1 MRIPLEA
8 LMQYAIKRPPDENR
22 RTEPTE
28 AAPDLNDTLED
39 NTGQWLPPKDPAQL
53 TQPTTAFTLP
63 KTPSERRG
71 DIDLPVLPFE
81 DRRKNGDRRQRNIP
95 VLLDTR
101 MNSNRRDS
109 DRRGGIRLA
118 V

>member
-1 MRIPLEA
+1 M
-8 LMQYAIKRPPDENR
+8 
-22 RTEPTE
+22 
-28 AAPDLNDTLED
+28 TLGWISLVGLLIGIARLSR
-39 NTGQWLPPKDPAQL
+39 NWLVARFA
-53 TQPTTAFTLP
+53 TVYVETL
-63 KTPSERRG
+63 
-71 DIDLPVLPFE
+71 
-81 DRRKNGDRRQRNIP
+81 RNIP

>member
-8 LMQYAIKRPPDENR
+8 LMQYAVRRPPDENR
-22 RTEPTE
+22 RTEPME
-28 AAPDLNDTLED
+28 AAPDFNDSLQD
-39 NTGQWLPPKDPAQL
+39 NTEQWLLPEGPAQP

-63 KTPSERRG
+63 NTPSENRAHQ
-71 DIDLPVLPFE
+71 DLSTLPFD
-81 DRRKNGDRRQRNIP
+81 DRRKIGDRRQRNIP

-101 MNSNRRDS
+101 LNSNRRDS

>member
-8 LMQYAIKRPPDENR
+8 LMQYAIRRPPDENR
-22 RTEPTE
+22 RAEPTE
-28 AAPDLNDTLED
+28 AAPDLNDTLHD
-39 NTGQWLPPKDPAQL
+39 NTEPWLPPKDPAQL
-53 TQPTTAFTLP
+53 NHPTTTFTPP
-63 KTPSERRG
+63 KPPSERRG
-71 DIDLPVLPFE
+71 NHGLPVLPFE

-101 MNSNRRDS
+101 LNSNRRDS
-109 DRRGGIRLA
+109 DRQGGIRLA